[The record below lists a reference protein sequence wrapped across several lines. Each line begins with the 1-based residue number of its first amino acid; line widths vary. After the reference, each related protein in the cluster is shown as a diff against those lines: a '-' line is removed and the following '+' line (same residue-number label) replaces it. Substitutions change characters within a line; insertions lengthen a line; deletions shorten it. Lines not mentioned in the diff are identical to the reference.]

1 MDAREA
7 NLPAG
12 GRKRMLRR
20 ILPLMAIGLV
30 FAASSARAQS
40 SFPAPLPG
48 QTAAPVAAGASPFP
62 PPGAAPSAFPP
73 AGGGAAFPSPGGVP
87 VGGAPM
93 GGAPMGGGFGGP
105 SMAGPPPGADACMK
119 EFLPM
124 REDAEK
130 KAKLIKAASD
140 RKAPPDEA
148 CKLLANFDAAQ
159 VRMLKFVSANA
170 AKCGIPP
177 QIADQL
183 KAGHANVDK
192 MKTMVCKVAEQRA
205 KGGGAPAP
213 SLSEALGS
221 ATSLPEVSSGKKGG
235 ATFDTLSGNVL
246 AR

>member
-7 NLPAG
+7 DRPAA
-12 GRKRMLRR
+12 GRARTPRR
-20 ILPLMAIGLV
+20 ILPLMAVGLL
-30 FAASSARAQS
+30 FAAATAHAQS

-48 QTAAPVAAGASPFP
+48 QTSAPVAAGASPFP

-73 AGGGAAFPSPGGVP
+73 VGGGASYPAP
-87 VGGAPM
+87 GGAPM
-93 GGAPMGGGFGGP
+93 GAPMGGPPMGGGFGGP

-130 KAKLIKAASD
+130 KAKMIKAASD

-159 VRMLKFVSANA
+159 VRMLKFVTSNA

-221 ATSLPEVSSGKKGG
+221 AASLPEVAPGKKGG
-235 ATFDTLSGNVL
+235 ATFDTLSGNVMT
-246 AR
+246 R